1 MAERRRG
8 LGKGIGALIPNSQKE
23 VKDRPIDV
31 FFGGNSEEKKSKVS
45 LEEKFSL
52 ERGNKTD
59 RTTNSATKSTNNT
72 KNNRKSTDKTKKSR
86 EKPSS
91 KTKQKSNVKHDENKQ
106 NKIVVPQYESKANS
120 PEQKSTKRN
129 GNGKAF
135 DQDGVVVLSEE
146 SFRIAVKRSKPDRAA
161 HEDTEAGRQLEVE
174 LLEEEQEGK
183 NAVTLA
189 ENSESSMN
197 VESSISLEP
206 SDSMPVKINE
216 THLPEDN
223 RESREK
229 SLTDIDSFE
238 KSEDTMNDR
247 FDNHE
252 EYPEADRIADSETS
266 HAGNGLDSD
275 PDSDASDSLD
285 DFDSEQTA
293 SAATTIDR
301 SNAGNQPD
309 VVSTDDALENDSDGG
324 LVEVPGATFA
334 ELPLTAIIPNTKQ
347 PRTVFDEDELAELA
361 ASIKEVGVLQ
371 PVIVRPLEA
380 PIADKPEARYELI
393 MGERRW
399 RACELAGI
407 DTVPA
412 IVRHTQDQDL
422 LRDALLENLHRTQL
436 NALEEAAAYQQLLE
450 DFQCTQE
457 ELSRR
462 IARSRP
468 QISNT
473 LRLLKLPPLVQRRV
487 AAGGLSAGH
496 ARALLGLSDSA
507 AMERIAHRI
516 VAEGLSVRQV
526 EELVAVGDEQTPPRP
541 VRRRTKRYAPELGE
555 LSTRLADRFD
565 TRVKVEMGA
574 KRGSIKIDFASIDEL
589 NRILGVLTP
598 GEGGIDIP
606 E

>member
-1 MAERRRG
+1 
-8 LGKGIGALIPNSQKE
+8 
-23 VKDRPIDV
+23 
-31 FFGGNSEEKKSKVS
+31 
-45 LEEKFSL
+45 
-52 ERGNKTD
+52 
-59 RTTNSATKSTNNT
+59 
-72 KNNRKSTDKTKKSR
+72 
-86 EKPSS
+86 
-91 KTKQKSNVKHDENKQ
+91 
-106 NKIVVPQYESKANS
+106 
-120 PEQKSTKRN
+120 
-129 GNGKAF
+129 
-135 DQDGVVVLSEE
+135 
-146 SFRIAVKRSKPDRAA
+146 
-161 HEDTEAGRQLEVE
+161 
-174 LLEEEQEGK
+174 
-183 NAVTLA
+183 
-189 ENSESSMN
+189 MN
-197 VESSISLEP
+197 VESLISLEP